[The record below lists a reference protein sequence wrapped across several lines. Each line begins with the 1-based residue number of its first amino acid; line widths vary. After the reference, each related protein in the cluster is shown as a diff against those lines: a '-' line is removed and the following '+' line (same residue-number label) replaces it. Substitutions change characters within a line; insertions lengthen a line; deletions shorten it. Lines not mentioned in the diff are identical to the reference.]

1 MKNIIIIEDASN
13 EVYYINPRN
22 VAYIKEKKNIGTM
35 GRTSSWKISLVN
47 GESIITKNESG
58 VKVLISAFITK
69 KMLEGE
75 GGLDELQN

>member
-1 MKNIIIIEDASN
+1 MTMKNIITIEDTTN

-47 GESIITKNESG
+47 GESIITKNERG
-58 VKVLISAFITK
+58 VKVLISTFIKK
-69 KMLEGE
+69 KMIERE
-75 GGLDELQN
+75 EE